1 MAKGDTFL
9 IKTTWNGEDFYI
21 PGICNTE
28 LIDKSLPSDSYNL
41 DLGEAFSYFDSY
53 LGTTVWQLGVMPVY
67 QVDDYAW
74 AGLRRVLPGI
84 KRVLVTPSDD
94 AVTGPDGAVIPNTI
108 LTYET
113 DSRTGGSSNSIRMQ
127 NAEYPSPNTASMI
140 FPYLYG
146 VGVYGINPNNGYR
159 YSSVGTSFIIAK
171 DDFLTN
177 GKIQGSMMGVGEL
190 GFFTLFIT
198 YYPDPDYYECYF
210 GRYMPGATSTTA
222 YWDGKEPIFP
232 SEISTD
238 PFEPG
243 GETPQTPGGTGG
255 TGDFDGSST
264 DIGIPD
270 APSISAASTRFISLF
285 NPSLSQ
291 LNDLAS
297 FMWSDLFDID
307 TFKKLFADPM
317 QTILGLSVIPGPIPS
332 AGASEVKVGNIS
344 TGVTMNKA
352 AQQYITIDCG
362 SLNVNEYWG
371 AYLDYDPYTKCE
383 IYLPYI
389 GTHAIAADD
398 IMGKTVRVVYRVD
411 ILSGACIAYIKCGGS
426 VLYQFAGQCAASI
439 PITGNDWTNV
449 INGAVS
455 VAASIGSLVATGGAS
470 APLAANSIANAAVN
484 QMKPSV
490 EKSGSLSGA
499 AGIMGIQ
506 QPYLIITR
514 PRQALPYKQNTYSGY
529 PSLYSVNLSELT
541 GYTEIEKI
549 HLEGIPATEKE
560 LVEIDTLLKGGVIF

>member
-1 MAKGDTFL
+1 MAKGESFLIKCFWENYTFL
-9 IKTTWNGEDFYI
+9 I
-21 PGICNTE
+21 PGVCNTDLISARFVSAQNLE
-28 LIDKSLPSDSYNL
+28 LNDLFKKLDSD
-41 DLGEAFSYFDSY
+41 
-53 LGTTVWQLGVMPVY
+53 LGTTAWQIAVFPVY
-67 QVDDYAW
+67 QSDDYSFSKIRKVFP
-74 AGLRRVLPGI
+74 GLTRVLT
-84 KRVLVTPSDD
+84 KPSGDT
-94 AVTGPDGAVIPNTI
+94 VKGPDEKPIPGAVFVFNENIGSGGTGYEFQLQLSNYPDFSNT
-108 LTYET
+108 
-113 DSRTGGSSNSIRMQ
+113 SGVFPFIRCKSWKGIRPTF
-127 NAEYPSPNTASMI
+127 EYDI
-140 FPYLYG
+140 
-146 VGVYGINPNNGYR
+146 INVP
-159 YSSVGTSFIIAK
+159 FIIAK
-171 DDFLTN
+171 DDFITD
-177 GKIQGSMMGVGEL
+177 GKINSDLMSSGDMYLRRIEVFAKDNDLWSVSWGGY
-190 GFFTLFIT
+190 G
-198 YYPDPDYYECYF
+198 PSGNNARDYW
-210 GRYMPGATSTTA
+210 S
-222 YWDGKEPIFP
+222 GKKPIFP
-232 SEISTD
+232 SEISDD
-238 PFEPG
+238 PYTPG

-270 APSISAASTRFISLF
+270 APSISAASTGFISLF

-317 QTILGLSVIPGPIPS
+317 QTILGLSVVPGPIPS

-398 IMGKTVRVVYRVD
+398 IMGKTVQVVYRID
-411 ILSGACIAYIKCGGS
+411 ILSGACMAYIKCGGS

-449 INGAVS
+449 INGTLS
-455 VAASIGSLVATGGAS
+455 VAASIGSMVATGGAT
-470 APLAANSIANAAVN
+470 APLAASALANTAVN

-506 QPYLIITR
+506 QPYLIVTR
-514 PRQALPYKQNTYSGY
+514 PRQALPHRQNTYTGY

-560 LVEIDTLLKGGVIF
+560 LTEIDTLLKGGVIF